1 LIYSTRTLL
10 CGTDG
15 GLLNGL
21 GTFVYVWSDSN
32 QDDEL
37 LPIDTGHVP
46 GASLIMSSTRT
57 EMCGLFAALTHLRL
71 IVEYS
76 HIVPSGKA
84 SCRIY
89 CDSRAALARVVD
101 KYYEDFGT
109 TWRCRQH
116 YDFEV
121 AIRTCLLQLPI
132 SIEWKYRGNVN
143 SRKKEQDFTVP
154 EVLNE
159 AADDLATLAC
169 QSSIRTPQDNDH
181 WPEQTVSMIGPRGR
195 MCGRLASELRY
206 CCTAGD
212 LWRAPTV
219 QQVSLVVL
227 SSCLT

>member
-21 GTFVYVWSDSN
+21 GTFGYVWRDPN
-32 QDDEL
+32 LDDEL
-37 LPIDTGHVP
+37 LPIGMGHVP
-46 GASLIMSSTRT
+46 GASLIMPSTRT

-71 IVEYS
+71 VVEYF
-76 HIVPSGKA
+76 HIVLSEKA

-89 CDSRAALARVVD
+89 CDSRAALARVDD

-121 AIRTCLLQLPI
+121 VIRACLFQLPI
-132 SIEWKYRGNVN
+132 SNEWKWVRGHA
-143 SRKKEQDFTVP
+143 SGRKKVQDFTVP

-159 AADDLATLAC
+159 AADDLATLVR
-169 QSSIRTPQDNDH
+169 QSPICMPQDNDH
-181 WPEQTVSMIGPRGR
+181 WPEQTVSIISPRGR
-195 MCGRLASELRY
+195 MCGRL
-206 CCTAGD
+206 
-212 LWRAPTV
+212 
-219 QQVSLVVL
+219 
-227 SSCLT
+227 